1 VNNTDNRS
9 PVSHARPRII
19 IAINSAWNIYNY
31 RAGLVKSMVNHGYD
45 VIAVAPQDEYSD
57 KLADLGCRYI
67 QLPMDAQGTSPARC
81 LLYLL
86 RFIRL
91 LQRERPAV
99 YLGYTVKPNT
109 FGSLA
114 AKLMRIPVIN
124 NIAGLGIV
132 FGTNGRLTG
141 FVESLYRLSLS
152 SSRKVFFQNRD
163 DRAHFIEAGLVRPQ
177 STELLPGS
185 GVDLDKFRVAPLP
198 QIGPDSRDD
207 FRFLLIAR
215 MLWDKGVGEFVE
227 AARQVK
233 QQFPKVRFCLLG
245 FLDVK
250 NPAAI
255 SQEQINQWVSEGVI
269 EYLGSTDD
277 VRQEIEK
284 VHCVVLPS
292 YYREGT
298 PRSLLESAA
307 MGRPIITTD
316 AVGCREVVDDGVN
329 GYLCKPRDATDLAD
343 KMITMLGLSDKELAE
358 MGGQG
363 RMKMEREFDE
373 ELVIGKYL
381 EAIDEILTS
390 LT

>member
-1 VNNTDNRS
+1 
-9 PVSHARPRII
+9 
-19 IAINSAWNIYNY
+19 
-31 RAGLVKSMVNHGYD
+31 
-45 VIAVAPQDEYSD
+45 
-57 KLADLGCRYI
+57 
-67 QLPMDAQGTSPARC
+67 MDAQGTSPAGD
-81 LLYLL
+81 LLLLL

-91 LQRERPAV
+91 LKHERPAV
-99 YLGYTVKPNT
+99 YLGYTVKPNIY
-109 FGSLA
+109 GSLA
-114 AKLMRIPVIN
+114 AELLRIPVIN

-132 FGTNGRLTG
+132 FVKHGLLTR
-141 FVESLYRLSLS
+141 FVKSLYRRSLS
-152 SSRKVFFQNRD
+152 GSRKVFFQNRD
-163 DRAHFIEAGLVRPQ
+163 DLAHFIEAGLVRPQ
-177 STELLPGS
+177 STDLLPGS
-185 GVDLDKFRVAPLP
+185 GVDLHKFRVAPLP

-215 MLWDKGVGEFVE
+215 MLWDKGIGEFVE

-233 QQFPKVRFCLLG
+233 QQFPKVRFCMLG

-255 SQEQINQWVSEGVI
+255 SQEQMRQWVNEGAI

-284 VHCVVLPS
+284 AHCVVLPS

-298 PRSLLESAA
+298 PRSLLESAG

-316 AVGCREVVDDGVN
+316 AVGCREAVDDGVN

-343 KMITMLGLSDKELAE
+343 KMITMLGLSDKELDE
-358 MGGQG
+358 MGRQG

-373 ELVIGKYL
+373 DLVIGKYL
-381 EAIDEILTS
+381 EAIDEILASST
-390 LT
+390 